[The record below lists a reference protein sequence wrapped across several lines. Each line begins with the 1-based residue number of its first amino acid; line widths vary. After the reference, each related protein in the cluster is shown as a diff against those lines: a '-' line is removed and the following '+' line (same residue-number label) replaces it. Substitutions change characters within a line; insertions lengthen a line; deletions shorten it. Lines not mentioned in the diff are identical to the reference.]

1 MLRSN
6 TIAIVVAALAAM
18 AVSQTATPQPQ
29 KIAIVGAT
37 LIDVSGY
44 GRSTNDIVNA
54 MGAKFLTG
62 SNAATYGIMPGSGLH
77 LELTLLHRIGF
88 SPREALAAATS
99 NYADVYGW
107 RDVGRIEPRRA
118 ADLRDLEIDRPRGHW
133 DLIRY
138 RMNSKP
144 CRFEANLGRLRFC
157 TAWLHFGSNKREK
170 DRQEIDAM
178 PCRISR

>member
-6 TIAIVVAALAAM
+6 TIAIVVTALAAM
-18 AVSQTATPQPQ
+18 VVSQTATPQPQ

-77 LELTLLHRIGF
+77 LELTLLHRIGL
-88 SPREALAAATS
+88 SPREVLAAATS

-107 RDVGRIEPRRA
+107 HDVGRIEPGRV
-118 ADLRDLEIDRPRGHW
+118 ADLLLLDADPRTDVSAVDHIHTLVFKGAVVDRDAL
-133 DLIRY
+133 LT
-138 RMNSKP
+138 MSKT
-144 CRFEANLGRLRFC
+144 N
-157 TAWLHFGSNKREK
+157 
-170 DRQEIDAM
+170 
-178 PCRISR
+178 